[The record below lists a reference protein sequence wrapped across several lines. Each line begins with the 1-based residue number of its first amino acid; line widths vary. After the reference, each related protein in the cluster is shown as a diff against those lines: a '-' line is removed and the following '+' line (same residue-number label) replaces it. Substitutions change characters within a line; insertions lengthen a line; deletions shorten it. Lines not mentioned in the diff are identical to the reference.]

1 VTLLVI
7 LSSASAAPGR
17 RDELVAAARE
27 VAAATRADPGCLA
40 YSFSADVEDPDRIV
54 GIEVWADRTALDQHM
69 GHAHTRD
76 FLAVVADLVAGQPMM
91 DVHEV
96 PA

>member
-1 VTLLVI
+1 MLVVQ
-7 LSSASAAPGR
+7 SSASAAPGR

-40 YSFSADVEDPDRIV
+40 YSFSADVEDPDRILGV
-54 GIEVWADRTALDQHM
+54 EVWADRTALDQHM
-69 GHAHTRD
+69 GHAHTEH
-76 FLAVVADLVAGQPMM
+76 FLAIVPDLVAGQPMM

-96 PA
+96 PT